1 VHRVAVFH
9 LSQFQASAFANAN
22 ALFYATAAIHR
33 NEVLALNFASRREVV
48 GNNFVLA
55 RSNS

>member
-9 LSQFQASAFANAN
+9 LSQFQASAFANAK
-22 ALFYATAAIHR
+22 ALFFATAAIDR
-33 NEVLALNFASRREVV
+33 NEVLALNFASRREFV

>member
-1 VHRVAVFH
+1 VRRAAVLH
-9 LSQFQASAFANAN
+9 LSQFQASAFANAK
-22 ALFYATAAIHR
+22 ALFFATAAIHR